1 MLSPNP
7 RSGLGWFFPRTAFE
21 SAGIRPYLGRR
32 LGPGD
37 TSGFEESTSIGGF
50 IIGGVSQTPWRGAWR
65 EGHSA
70 SGTRVF
76 LSRASPVNRAP
87 PPPPPRSPEIPR
99 DRVSAA
105 GPLRLGSTVLGA
117 SSEAPFLSA
126 HPLQK
131 KKKLSFLVIQYFIHL
146 FVYPLQTPY
155 CGL

>member
-1 MLSPNP
+1 M
-7 RSGLGWFFPRTAFE
+7 
-21 SAGIRPYLGRR
+21 
-32 LGPGD
+32 
-37 TSGFEESTSIGGF
+37 
-50 IIGGVSQTPWRGAWR
+50 IGGVSQTPSRGAWG

-70 SGTRVF
+70 SGTQVF

-99 DRVSAA
+99 DRVSVA
-105 GPLRLGSTVLGA
+105 GPLWLGSTVLGA

-155 CGL
+155 CGLKIFTRSADGSPQPPSVWPLPPTLGSLSAWPVLPVSCAAACQPFPPP